1 MRASSV
7 AAAVLHKTGGSFC
20 LQAGVC
26 LAGGPCFN
34 EIGQCVGIAFQ
45 SLGHGEADGIGYV
58 IPTPVINHFLTDYR
72 CASLALARHSLSL
85 SLRIVSQC
93 S

>member
-1 MRASSV
+1 M
-7 AAAVLHKTGGSFC
+7 G
-20 LQAGVC
+20 

-72 CASLALARHSLSL
+72 CAATFSMVWLSPFIEVYDVAVSLQSTVQPPHDTVAHSPA
-85 SLRIVSQC
+85 
-93 S
+93 